1 MRFRLKS
8 KRVAV
13 TACLLI
19 ASSMFFSCARVGD
32 ATPPNVLT
40 QSQAHEDT
48 TASGET
54 QGDITPSE
62 SEPLEENNES
72 SVISEASSITSSPAS
87 SAASSKPASSVAAS
101 SKPASSAAASSKPT
115 SSAAASSK
123 PASSAAASS
132 KPTSSAMASSKP
144 TSSAAASSKPASSAA
159 ASSKAPSSSDGGF
172 YSGIEKEILTQL
184 NDLRASLGLPALKS
198 HSQLTE
204 GARIRAKEMFDNNY
218 FAHSRP
224 DGSNWDTVFT
234 KDVPLSGYRYL
245 GENLAKTVGMNPDAS
260 YMMDMWINSQGHYEN
275 MVRDVY
281 THVGIGVYAANV
293 PGKGMTTYAVQEF
306 GTF

>member
-101 SKPASSAAASSKPT
+101 SKPASSAA
-115 SSAAASSK
+115 
-123 PASSAAASS
+123 
-132 KPTSSAMASSKP
+132 ASSKP